1 MMAGRI
7 GRAPP
12 SHAGA
17 ATENT
22 KGGATTKR
30 ILPAAGIWSALG
42 SRNDHAPRI
51 RRVRRAIART
61 NDPAVSSAR
70 RATML
75 PPEMMGRRAGG
86 NRLGIVHV
94 KDYLLSLITI
104 ILVPVGILVR
114 AGLADFVV
122 RKNVIGRPVARTEN
136 ADSGVV
142 PANIEN
148 GRIIAV
154 KAGL

>member
-1 MMAGRI
+1 
-7 GRAPP
+7 
-12 SHAGA
+12 
-17 ATENT
+17 
-22 KGGATTKR
+22 
-30 ILPAAGIWSALG
+30 
-42 SRNDHAPRI
+42 
-51 RRVRRAIART
+51 
-61 NDPAVSSAR
+61 
-70 RATML
+70 ML